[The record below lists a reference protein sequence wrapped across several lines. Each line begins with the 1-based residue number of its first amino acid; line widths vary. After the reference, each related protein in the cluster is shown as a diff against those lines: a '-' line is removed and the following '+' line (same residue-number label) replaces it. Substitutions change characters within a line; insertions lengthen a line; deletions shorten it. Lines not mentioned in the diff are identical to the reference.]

1 MTATDTTTEMPA
13 GENAEKVTAREL
25 LPIASGRQTWKWLRA
40 ALAEHRMQSLLVLIV
55 AASASAMALVP
66 IYVFGVLVDRVRENA
81 PTSTIV
87 GVVVIIAAAAIV
99 GGVFTGVAAY
109 LIKRLGETI
118 LADLRERTVDRALR
132 LPIQTVEKVGKGDLL
147 SRVGDDV
154 SVIAKAV
161 SDVVPGMIAAVLLV
175 ALSMV
180 TMLGLDWRLG
190 LAGMVA
196 LPMYALALKWYLPR
210 SAPVYAAERVAMG
223 ARSQALISSLQ
234 GAKTV
239 RAYSLEKE
247 HLGQIDAAS
256 AKARDLAV
264 GVFGLFTR
272 FAGRGNRAEFV
283 GLSMILVVGFLLVRE
298 DVVTV
303 GQTTTAALL
312 FHRLFNP
319 IGSLLYTFDEV
330 QSAGASLARLV
341 GVVEIEETEP
351 STDAG
356 SVPADGSLRLDDIRH
371 SYDGGHEVLHGVS
384 LTLRA
389 GERVALVGSTG
400 AGKTTLAAIVAG
412 SITPTSG
419 RVSIGGV
426 PLADL
431 DDLRRH
437 IAIVSQEVHVFAGPL
452 IEDLRLAAPES
463 SDEDV
468 AAALRTVGAYEWVEA
483 LDEGMLTVVGE
494 GGHEMTAA
502 QAQQLALA
510 RLVLADPA
518 VAVLDEATAEAGS
531 AGARELEA
539 TADAATEG
547 RTTLVV
553 AHRLT
558 QAAGADRVIVLEHGQ
573 IVEEGPH
580 RELVSAGGR
589 YAQLWAAWEGRD

>member
-1 MTATDTTTEMPA
+1 MTATDMTTGMPA
-13 GENAEKVTAREL
+13 GENAEKVTEREL

-66 IYVFGVLVDRVRENA
+66 IYVFGVLVDRVRDNA

-234 GAKTV
+234 GVKTV

-312 FHRLFNP
+312 FHRLLNP

-371 SYDGGHEVLHGVS
+371 SYDGGHEVLHGVT
-384 LTLRA
+384 LNLRA

-400 AGKTTLAAIVAG
+400 AGKNDACGDRCRFDHSDVGAGVDRGCPACRPRRPTTPHRDRESGGPRFCRTPDRG
-412 SITPTSG
+412 SE
-419 RVSIGGV
+419 IGGSRI
-426 PLADL
+426 LG
-431 DDLRRH
+431 RGR
-437 IAIVSQEVHVFAGPL
+437 SRG
-452 IEDLRLAAPES
+452 
-463 SDEDV
+463 
-468 AAALRTVGAYEWVEA
+468 
-483 LDEGMLTVVGE
+483 
-494 GGHEMTAA
+494 
-502 QAQQLALA
+502 
-510 RLVLADPA
+510 
-518 VAVLDEATAEAGS
+518 
-531 AGARELEA
+531 
-539 TADAATEG
+539 TADSRRIRVG
-547 RTTLVV
+547 GGSR
-553 AHRLT
+553 R
-558 QAAGADRVIVLEHGQ
+558 GNADR
-573 IVEEGPH
+573 
-580 RELVSAGGR
+580 RR
-589 YAQLWAAWEGRD
+589 

>member
-13 GENAEKVTAREL
+13 GENAEKVTEREL

-40 ALAEHRMQSLLVLIV
+40 ALTEHRMQSLLVLIV

-66 IYVFGVLVDRVRENA
+66 IYVFGVLVDRVRDNA

-389 GERVALVGSTG
+389 GERVELVGSTG

>member
-1 MTATDTTTEMPA
+1 MTATDMTTDMPA
-13 GENAEKVTAREL
+13 AEKVTEREL

-40 ALAEHRMQSLLVLIV
+40 ALAEYRMQSLLVLIV

-66 IYVFGVLVDRVRENA
+66 IYVFGVLVDRVRDNA

-87 GVVVIIAAAAIV
+87 GVVVIIAAAAVV

-118 LADLRERTVDRALR
+118 LADLRERTVDRALS

-341 GVVEIEETEP
+341 GVVEIPETEG
-351 STDAG
+351 STDTG
-356 SVPADGSLRLDDIRH
+356 SVPTDGSLHLDDIRH
-371 SYDGGHEVLHGVS
+371 GYDGGHEVLHGVTLS
-384 LTLRA
+384 LRA

-400 AGKTTLAAIVAG
+400 AGKTTLAAIAAG

-426 PLADL
+426 PLSDL

-468 AAALRTVGAYEWVEA
+468 AAALQTVGANEWVEA

-539 TADAATEG
+539 TAEAATEG

>member
-1 MTATDTTTEMPA
+1 MTETE
-13 GENAEKVTAREL
+13 TREL
-25 LPIASGRQTWKWLRA
+25 LPIAGGRETWQWLRSELAQRKLHSFLVVAVSA
-40 ALAEHRMQSLLVLIV
+40 A
-55 AASASAMALVP
+55 AAAMALVP
-66 IYVFGVLVDRVRENA
+66 IYVFGVLVDRVREGA
-81 PTSTIV
+81 PTSTILT
-87 GVVVIIAAAAIV
+87 VVAIIASAAVI
-99 GGVFTGVAAY
+99 GGVFTGFASY
-109 LIKRLGETI
+109 LVKKLGETI

-132 LPIQTVEKVGKGDLL
+132 LPVPTLEKVGKGDLL

-154 SVIAKAV
+154 AVIAKAV
-161 SDVVPGMIAAVLLV
+161 SEVIPNLIGAVLLV

-190 LAGMVA
+190 LAGLVA
-196 LPMYALALKWYLPR
+196 LPMYAMALKWYLPR
-210 SAPVYAAERVAMG
+210 SAPIYAAERVAMG
-223 ARSQALISSLQ
+223 ARSQALISSVQ
-234 GAKTV
+234 GVRTV

-247 HLGQIDAAS
+247 HLRRIDDAS

-283 GLSMILVVGFLLVRE
+283 GLSMILVVGFLLVR
-298 DVVTV
+298 DDIVTV

-341 GVVEIEETEP
+341 GVVDIPEPHRTTIEVAEP
-351 STDAG
+351 QDR
-356 SVPADGSLRLDDIRH
+356 SLTLRDIRH
-371 SYDGGHEVLHGVS
+371 SYDGREVLHGVS
-384 LTLRA
+384 LTLAA

-400 AGKTTLAAIVAG
+400 AGKSTVAAIAAG
-412 SITPTSG
+412 SWAPTSG
-419 RVSIGGV
+419 SVLIGGV
-426 PLADL
+426 ALAGL
-431 DDLRRH
+431 ADLRRH
-437 IAIVSQEVHVFAGPL
+437 IGIVSQEVHVFAGPL
-452 IEDLRLAAPES
+452 IEDLRLAAPEA

-468 AAALRTVGAYEWVEA
+468 MSALKTVGASPWVAA
-483 LDEGMLTVVGE
+483 LSDGLATVVGE
-494 GGHEMTAA
+494 GGHEMTAS

-518 VAVLDEATAEAGS
+518 LAVLDEATAEAGS

-539 TADAATEG
+539 AADAATAG

-558 QAAGADRVIVLEHGQ
+558 QAAAADRVIVLEHGR

-580 RELVSAGGR
+580 LELVAAGGR
-589 YAQLWAAWEGRD
+589 YAHLWAAWEGRETR